1 MNLLRLKNTR
11 HSNFFA
17 GINLLSRK
25 IFWMIAFL
33 FFSAIVSL
41 LLWMSASSI
50 AQGGT
55 TFSGRL
61 IDTEGNPIPHITI
74 YIRRYEGPNQ
84 DRSKEPDDS
93 LQTRTDAK
101 GRFDFSGI
109 VYDSLQLDIS
119 GTSKIG
125 YQINVL
131 SVEFG
136 EITLYPDRGWHWS
149 SVKFALEPAV
159 RMENVIITADIRIRP
174 KIRTRVVYADGTPL
188 ANTEIYVYRETNPFW
203 GNNRGSGQL
212 IERTDAE
219 GYFVEYLYTVTDQP
233 ERYIT
238 LAVEHQGL
246 FAKAIPF
253 VYEGSVD
260 LVLTLNGN
268 PKPLTEPLLERSE
281 RFSALAAYLE
291 PLPVWVVNPVN
302 GHVYK
307 KTRSQTI
314 KEAMAQATAEGG
326 YLVAINDE
334 SEETWLQHV
343 FGNGKFWIGLSDAKK
358 EGQWQW
364 HSGEP
369 VNYTNWG
376 TYEPEGGNSEDRDYV
391 RTKHFGW
398 GWETTTAG
406 IFETPENP
414 QNRST
419 HLERAILEKVVMPLR
434 TPSDQN

>member
-1 MNLLRLKNTR
+1 MNVLGLKNTR
-11 HSNFFA
+11 HSNFFTDTD
-17 GINLLSRK
+17 LSYQK

-33 FFSAIVSL
+33 FLTVPL
-41 LLWMSASSI
+41 LMWMSASSV
-50 AQGGT
+50 AQGST

-61 IDTEGNPIPHITI
+61 IDTEGNTISGITI
-74 YIRRYEGPNQ
+74 YIRHNKGPNH
-84 DRSKEPDDS
+84 DGSEGPDDS

-101 GRFDFSGI
+101 GRFAFPNI
-109 VYDSLQLDIS
+109 LYDSLKLDID

-149 SVKFALEPAV
+149 SVKFDLEPGV
-159 RMENVIITADIRIRP
+159 KMENVIITADIQIRP

-188 ANTEIYVYRETNPFW
+188 TNTEIYMYMQTNPFV
-203 GNNRGSGQL
+203 GNNTAGGHL
-212 IERTDAE
+212 IEQTDAQ

-246 FAKAIPF
+246 FTKAVPF
-253 VYEGSVD
+253 VYEGDVD

-268 PKPLTEPLLERSE
+268 PKSLTEPPLEHSK

-291 PLPVWVVNPVN
+291 PPPVWVVNPAN
-302 GHVYK
+302 GHAYK
-307 KTRSQTI
+307 RTQSQTI
-314 KEAMAQATAEGG
+314 NEAIAQATAEGA

-334 SEETWLQHV
+334 AEEKWLQHV
-343 FGNGKFWIGLSDAKK
+343 FGNESYWIGLSDAEE
-358 EGQWQW
+358 EGRWQW

-369 VNYTNWG
+369 VKYTRWG
-376 TYEPEGGNSEDRDYV
+376 IYEPEGDNSDAKDYV
-391 RTKHFGW
+391 MTEHFGW
-398 GWETTTAG
+398 GWEATS
-406 IFETPENP
+406 ETHVLNPEDSSP
-414 QNRST
+414 R
-419 HLERAILEKVVMPLR
+419 LRRAILEKGTMPR
-434 TPSDQN
+434 KTPADQN

>member
-11 HSNFFA
+11 PSNFWA
-17 GINLLSRK
+17 NTNLSSQK
-25 IFWMIAFL
+25 IFWIISFL
-33 FFSAIVSL
+33 FLSAIVSL
-41 LLWMSASSI
+41 LLWMSTSSV
-50 AQGGT
+50 AQGST

-61 IDTEGNPIPHITI
+61 IDTEGNPIPSITI
-74 YIRRYEGPNQ
+74 YVRHNKGPNQ
-84 DRSKEPDDS
+84 DASEGPDDS
-93 LQTRTDAK
+93 LRTRTDAK
-101 GRFDFSGI
+101 GHFAFPDI
-109 VYDSLQLDIS
+109 VYDSLKLEID
-119 GTSKIG
+119 GTSRIG

-149 SVKFALEPAV
+149 SVKFALEPGV
-159 RMENVIITADIRIRP
+159 KMENVIITADTRIRP

-188 ANTEIYVYRETNPFW
+188 ANTEIYVYRQTNAFF
-203 GNNRGSGQL
+203 GNNRGSGQS

-253 VYEGSVD
+253 VYEGDVD

-268 PKPLTEPLLERSE
+268 PKPLTAPPLERSE

-291 PLPVWVVNPVN
+291 PLPMWVVNPVN
-302 GHVYK
+302 GHTYK

-314 KEAMAQATAEGG
+314 KEAMAQATAEGA
-326 YLVAINDE
+326 YLVAINNE
-334 SEETWLQHV
+334 SEETWLQHI
-343 FGNGKFWIGLSDAKK
+343 FGNGKFWIGLSDAEE
-358 EGQWQW
+358 EGRWQW

-376 TYEPEGGNSEDRDYV
+376 TYEPKGGNSEDRDYV
-391 RTKHFGW
+391 RTGHFGW
-398 GWETTTAG
+398 GWEATTAG
-406 IFETPENP
+406 IFENPENP

-419 HLERAILEKVVMPLR
+419 HFERAILEKVAMPPR
-434 TPSDQN
+434 TPPNQN

>member
-1 MNLLRLKNTR
+1 MNLLRLKNTC

-17 GINLLSRK
+17 GINLSSRK
-25 IFWMIAFL
+25 IFWIISFL
-33 FFSAIVSL
+33 FLSAIVSF

-50 AQGGT
+50 AQWGT

-61 IDTEGNPIPHITI
+61 IDMKGNPISHIAI
-74 YIRRYEGPNQ
+74 SIWPYEGPGQ
-84 DRSKEPDDS
+84 DRSEVQDNA
-93 LQTRTDAK
+93 LRTVTDAK
-101 GRFDFSGI
+101 GRFAFPNI
-109 VYDSLQLDIS
+109 LYDSLKLHID

-149 SVKFALEPAV
+149 SVKFDLEPGV
-159 RMENVIITADIRIRP
+159 KMENVIITADIRIRP

-188 ANTEIYVYRETNPFW
+188 TNTKIDMYMQTNPFV
-203 GNNRGSGQL
+203 GNNTAGSHL
-212 IERTDAE
+212 IEQTDAE

-246 FAKAIPF
+246 FTKAVPF
-253 VYEGSVD
+253 VYEGDVD

-268 PKPLTEPLLERSE
+268 PKPLTEPPLEHSK

-291 PLPVWVVNPVN
+291 PPPVWVVNPAN
-302 GHVYK
+302 GHAYK
-307 KTRSQTI
+307 RTHSQTI
-314 KEAMAQATAEGG
+314 KEAIAQATTEKA

-334 SEETWLQHV
+334 TEEKWIKHV
-343 FGNGKFWIGLSDAKK
+343 FGKRRHWIGLSDAEE

-369 VNYTNWG
+369 VNYTRWG
-376 TYEPEGGNSEDRDYV
+376 TYESEGGNSDAKDYV
-391 RTKHFGW
+391 MTGHFGW
-398 GWETTTAG
+398 GWEVTAETYG
-406 IFETPENP
+406 INP
-414 QNRST
+414 QDRRPR
-419 HLERAILEKVVMPLR
+419 LERAILEKVTMPRKTL
-434 TPSDQN
+434 SDQN

>member
-1 MNLLRLKNTR
+1 MSLLGLKNTR
-11 HSNFFA
+11 PLIFSA
-17 GINLLSRK
+17 GTNLSPRK
-25 IFWMIAFL
+25 IFWIISFL
-33 FFSAIVSL
+33 FLFLIVSL
-41 LLWMSASSI
+41 LLWISASSV

-61 IDTEGNPIPHITI
+61 IDTEGNPISRVSI
-74 YIRRYEGPNQ
+74 YVRRYEGPNQ
-84 DRSKEPDDS
+84 DRSRGPDDT
-93 LQTRTDAK
+93 LRTWTDAK
-101 GRFDFSGI
+101 GRFAFPGI
-109 VYDSLQLDIS
+109 VYDSLQLDIAS
-119 GTSKIG
+119 TSKIG

-136 EITLYPDRGWHWS
+136 EVTLYPDGGWNWS
-149 SVKFALEPAV
+149 SVNFALESGV
-159 RMENVIITADIRIRP
+159 RMENVVITADIRIRP

-188 ANTEIYVYRETNPFW
+188 ANTEIYAYRQTNPFF

-212 IERTDAE
+212 IKRTDAD

-233 ERYIT
+233 EHYIT
-238 LAVEHQGL
+238 LSVEHQGL
-246 FAKAIPF
+246 FAKAVPF
-253 VYEGSVD
+253 VLEGSVD

-268 PKPLTEPLLERSE
+268 PKPLTDPLLERSE

-291 PLPVWVVNPVN
+291 PPPMWVVNPAN
-302 GHVYK
+302 GHTYK
-307 KTRSQTI
+307 KTRSQTL
-314 KEAMAQATAEGG
+314 KEAMAQATAEAA

-343 FGNGKFWIGLSDAKK
+343 FGNGKFWIGLSDAEK
-358 EGQWQW
+358 EGRWQW

-391 RTKHFGW
+391 KTGHFGW
-398 GWETTTAG
+398 GWEATTAG
-406 IFETPENP
+406 IFENPENP

-419 HLERAILEKVVMPLR
+419 HLERAILEKVAMPLR
-434 TPSDQN
+434 APSDRN